1 MSLPNE
7 TDEAELG
14 YRFVAGRNPQSIGY
28 PRLEINILCAPSER
42 HFDPKIAQIPIFTL
56 KESVSP
62 HKIDQLEIYHPWVY
76 RDTYQVAPGLVTLAD
91 RKGKKV
97 EAYTFG
103 GKLTIDSDE
112 YCTTCVL
119 QSDAPIIEINHANRA
134 IMKLIDEVEIILAE
148 QRANRAADIGDF
160 EARLEK
166 VPVSK
171 LYMACLMELEKKV
184 KEAQGRGGNVDRKL
198 SELIEG
204 EKQFMRKEGSWPEN
218 PPSFSEIL

>member
-7 TDEAELG
+7 TDEADLG
-14 YRFVAGRNPQSIGY
+14 YRFVAGRNPESIGY

-42 HFDPKIAQIPIFTL
+42 HFDPKIAQISIFTL
-56 KESVSP
+56 KDSVRP
-62 HKIDQLEIYHPWVY
+62 HKINQLEIYHPWVY

-103 GKLTIDSDE
+103 GKLTVDSDE
-112 YCTTCVL
+112 YCTSCVL
-119 QSDAPIIEINHANRA
+119 QSDAPIIEINHTNPV
-134 IMKLIDEVEIILAE
+134 IMKFIEEVEIILAE
-148 QRANRAADIGDF
+148 QRANQATDLEGF

-171 LYMACLMELEKKV
+171 LYIACLMELEKKI
-184 KEAQGRGGNVDRKL
+184 KDAQGSGGDVDRKL
-198 SELIEG
+198 LDLIEG
-204 EKQFMRKEGSWPEN
+204 ERRFMRKEGSWPEN
-218 PPSFSEIL
+218 PPSFSKIL

>member
-1 MSLPNE
+1 MSVPNE
-7 TDEAELG
+7 NDEAELG

-28 PRLEINILCAPSER
+28 RRLEINILCAPSER
-42 HFDPKIAQIPIFTL
+42 HFDPKITQIPIFTL
-56 KESVSP
+56 KDSVRP

-112 YCTTCVL
+112 NCTTCVL
-119 QSDAPIIEINHANRA
+119 QSDAPIIEINHANPA
-134 IMKLIDEVEIILAE
+134 IMKFIDEVEIILAE
-148 QRANRAADIGDF
+148 QRANRAADLEDF

-171 LYMACLMELEKKV
+171 LYVACLMELKK
-184 KEAQGRGGNVDRKL
+184 KIGGAQAGGDFVDRKL
-198 SELIEG
+198 ADIIDEER
-204 EKQFMRKEGSWPEN
+204 QFMRKEGSWPEK
-218 PPSFSEIL
+218 PPSFSEML